1 MREIDGVLV
10 LQGME
15 YREGEIAR
23 EVARAPIFVADF
35 DFREHEIT
43 KKIINQKTLNIMIT
57 NLNLMEGQE
66 DLRIVEHLDMQKLP
80 ESVQQMLSLAST
92 PEEQDI
98 LLMATLAAASA
109 CVPNLYFTYGPT
121 GKKYYANLQ
130 CFILAAAAS
139 GKGIAN
145 QALEMVRVID
155 EQYPMLI
162 AGDSTLPAWYKALE
176 EQGGCGYMHE
186 SEGSVITDI
195 WKSGAAN
202 YNTALRKA
210 AEHEPISRN
219 RVKGASEIKDPRLS
233 MLLTGTFGQ
242 YKALVPSVENGY
254 FSRLLTVVIKGT
266 NGFDKRYVC
275 SKGGQSAIPKIV
287 GQRLLRVYEQL
298 TQSQEREW
306 SLTKS
311 QKERLGEHLET
322 EYGTLIGL
330 LGDNF
335 HSAVIRVAVQIE
347 RIAMILSALRIQSTE
362 YRTQTELNSDEM
374 DEESRIISGKT
385 DEAKSGDKNI
395 AERRN
400 ILVCRDEDYETAEMI
415 GNKML
420 MHMAAAYRMIDG
432 DAQECVPEI
441 KPIDQRKV
449 VFEQLKTEYNHGDL
463 AEEAKRQGISKR
475 TVERWNLIWIENG
488 LVEKTNHGQYRKVA

>member
-1 MREIDGVLV
+1 
-10 LQGME
+10 ME
-15 YREGEIAR
+15 
-23 EVARAPIFVADF
+23 
-35 DFREHEIT
+35 
-43 KKIINQKTLNIMIT
+43 KKISSFVSEEQAN
-57 NLNLMEGQE
+57 
-66 DLRIVEHLDMQKLP
+66 LRIVEHLDMQKLP

-98 LLMATLAAASA
+98 ILMAMLAAASA

-121 GKKYYANLQ
+121 GRKYYANLQ

-145 QALEMVRVID
+145 QALEMARVTD
-155 EQYPMLI
+155 EQYPLLI
-162 AGDSTLPAWYKALE
+162 SGDSTLAAFYKALE
-176 EQGGCGYMHE
+176 ERGGCGYLHE

-195 WKSGAAN
+195 WKTSAAN
-202 YNTALRKA
+202 YNTTLRKA

-219 RVKGASEIKDPRLS
+219 RIKGASEIKNPRLS

-266 NGFDKRYVC
+266 NPFDKRYVS
-275 SKGGQSAIPKIV
+275 SKGGQSAIPRIV
-287 GQRLLRVYEQL
+287 GQRLLRTYETL
-298 TQSQEREW
+298 MNTGEREW
-306 SLTKS
+306 SLTDA

-335 HSAVIRVAVQIE
+335 HSAVIRMAVQIE
-347 RIAMILSALRIQSTE
+347 RIAMILTAMRGNIPE
-362 YRTQTELNSDEM
+362 YNSGAM
-374 DEESRIISGKT
+374 DETLFCGE
-385 DEAKSGDKNI
+385 
-395 AERRN
+395 
-400 ILVCRDEDYETAEMI
+400 EDYETAEMI
-415 GNKML
+415 GNKLL

-432 DAQECVPEI
+432 DAQEVVPEI

-449 VFEQLKTEYNHGDL
+449 LFEQLKGEYDHKAL
-463 AEEAKRQGISKR
+463 AEEAKRQGVSKR
-475 TVERWNLIWIENG
+475 TVERWNLSWIENG
-488 LVEKTNHGQYRKVA
+488 LVQKTNYGQYKKVG

>member
-1 MREIDGVLV
+1 ML
-10 LQGME
+10 
-15 YREGEIAR
+15 
-23 EVARAPIFVADF
+23 
-35 DFREHEIT
+35 
-43 KKIINQKTLNIMIT
+43 K
-57 NLNLMEGQE
+57 NLNLTEEQE
-66 DLRIVEHLDMQKLP
+66 NLRIVEHLDMHKLP
-80 ESVQQMLSLAST
+80 ESVQQMISLAST

-98 LLMATLAAASA
+98 ILMATLAAASA

-162 AGDSTLPAWYKALE
+162 AGDSTLPAFYKAIE

-195 WKSGAAN
+195 WKAGAAN

-219 RVKGASEIKDPRLS
+219 RVRSASELKNPRLS

-254 FSRLLTVVIKGT
+254 FSRLLTVVIRGT
-266 NGFDKRYVC
+266 NPFDKRYVS
-275 SKGGQSAIPKIV
+275 SKGGQSVIPKIV
-287 GQRLLRVYEQL
+287 GQRLLRTYEQL
-298 TQSQEREW
+298 MNAGEREW
-306 SLTKS
+306 SLTDA

-330 LGDNF
+330 LGENF
-335 HSAVIRVAVQIE
+335 HSAVVRMAVQIE
-347 RIAMILSALRIQSTE
+347 RMAMVLTAMRVQNTE
-362 YRTQTELNSDEM
+362 YRVQNTEYRIQTESDSELM
-374 DEESRIISGKT
+374 NEK
-385 DEAKSGDKNI
+385 
-395 AERRN
+395 
-400 ILVCRDEDYETAEMI
+400 ILCADEDYETAEMI
-415 GNKML
+415 GNKL
-420 MHMAAAYRMIDG
+420 LLHMASAYRMIDG
-432 DAQECVPEI
+432 DAQDVVPEI
-441 KPIDQRKV
+441 KPLDQRKV
-449 VFEQLKTEYNHGDL
+449 LFEQLKGEYSHGDL
-463 AEEAKRQGISKR
+463 AEEAKRQGVSKR
-475 TVERWNLIWIENG
+475 TVERWNLSWIEIG
-488 LVEKTNHGQYRKVA
+488 IVEKTNHGQYRKVA

>member
-1 MREIDGVLV
+1 
-10 LQGME
+10 
-15 YREGEIAR
+15 
-23 EVARAPIFVADF
+23 
-35 DFREHEIT
+35 
-43 KKIINQKTLNIMIT
+43 
-57 NLNLMEGQE
+57 MEGQE
-66 DLRIVEHLDMQKLP
+66 NLRIVEHLDMQKLP

-98 LLMATLAAASA
+98 ILMATLAAASA
-109 CVPNLYFTYGPT
+109 CVPKMYFTYGPT

-145 QALEMVRVID
+145 QVLEMVRVID

-162 AGDSTLPAWYKALE
+162 AGDSTLAAFYKALE

-195 WKSGAAN
+195 WKNAAAN

-219 RVKGASEIKDPRLS
+219 RVKGASEIKNPRLS

-242 YKALVPSVENGY
+242 YKALVPNVENGY
-254 FSRLLTVVIKGT
+254 FSRLLTVVIRGT
-266 NGFDKRYVC
+266 NPFDKRYVS
-275 SKGGQSAIPKIV
+275 SKGGQSAVPKIV
-287 GQRLLRVYEQL
+287 GQRLLRVYESL
-298 TQSQEREW
+298 LCGDEREW
-306 SLTKS
+306 SLTEA

-322 EYGTLIGL
+322 EYGTLISL

-335 HSAVIRVAVQIE
+335 HSAVVRMAVQIE
-347 RIAMILSALRIQSTE
+347 RIAMVLSAMRGGENNRPCMVDTL
-362 YRTQTELNSDEM
+362 YCSDQ
-374 DEESRIISGKT
+374 
-385 DEAKSGDKNI
+385 
-395 AERRN
+395 
-400 ILVCRDEDYETAEMI
+400 DYETAEII

-449 VFEQLKTEYNHGDL
+449 VFEQLKAEYALGEL
-463 AEEAKRQGISKR
+463 IQEAKSQGVSRSSAI
-475 TVERWNLIWIENG
+475 RWNNEWIENG
-488 LVEKTNHGQYRKVA
+488 MVTKENHGIYRKVA

>member
-1 MREIDGVLV
+1 
-10 LQGME
+10 
-15 YREGEIAR
+15 
-23 EVARAPIFVADF
+23 
-35 DFREHEIT
+35 
-43 KKIINQKTLNIMIT
+43 MIKD
-57 NLNLMEGQE
+57 LNLTEGQE

-80 ESVQQMLSLAST
+80 ENVQEMLSLAAT

-98 LLMATLAAASA
+98 ILMATLAAASA
-109 CVPNLYFTYGPT
+109 CVPNLYFHYGPT

-162 AGDSTLPAWYKALE
+162 AGDSTLAAFYKALE

-195 WKSGAAN
+195 WRNAAAN

-210 AEHEPISRN
+210 AEHEAISRN
-219 RVKGASEIKDPRLS
+219 RVKGASEIRNPRLS

-266 NGFDKRYVC
+266 NPFDKRYVS
-275 SKGGQSAIPKIV
+275 SKGGQSAVPKIV
-287 GQRLLRVYEQL
+287 GQRLLRTYERLMEGGEQ
-298 TQSQEREW
+298 EW
-306 SLTKS
+306 SLTEA
-311 QKERLGEHLET
+311 QKERLGEHLEV
-322 EYGTLIGL
+322 EYRTLIGL

-335 HSAVIRVAVQIE
+335 HSAVVRMAVQIE
-347 RIAMILSALRIQSTE
+347 RIAMALTAMRGDSALKG
-362 YRTQTELNSDEM
+362 
-374 DEESRIISGKT
+374 EESPHSMRGNEHTEGRIPDSIR
-385 DEAKSGDKNI
+385 DET
-395 AERRN
+395 ERHNNRPYMVDT
-400 ILVCRDEDYETAEMI
+400 LYCSDEDYEAAEII

-420 MHMAAAYRMIDG
+420 LHMAAAYRMIDG
-432 DAQECVPEI
+432 EKQECVPEI

-449 VFEQLKTEYNHGDL
+449 VFEQLKAEYNHSDL

>member
-1 MREIDGVLV
+1 ML
-10 LQGME
+10 
-15 YREGEIAR
+15 
-23 EVARAPIFVADF
+23 
-35 DFREHEIT
+35 
-43 KKIINQKTLNIMIT
+43 T
-57 NLNLMEGQE
+57 NLNWMEGQE
-66 DLRIVEHLDMQKLP
+66 DLRIVEHLDSSSLP
-80 ESVQQMLSLAST
+80 ESVQQMISLAST

-98 LLMATLAAASA
+98 ILMATLAAASA

-176 EQGGCGYMHE
+176 AQGGVGYMHE

-195 WKSGAAN
+195 WKNSAAN

-219 RVKGASEIKDPRLS
+219 RVNGASEIKNPRLS

-254 FSRLLTVVIKGT
+254 FSRLLTVVIRGT
-266 NGFDKRYVC
+266 NPFDKRYVS

-287 GQRLLRVYEQL
+287 GQRMLLTYENL
-298 TQSQEREW
+298 MNAGEREW
-306 SLTKS
+306 SLTEA

-335 HSAVIRVAVQIE
+335 HSAVVRMAVQIE
-347 RIAMILSALRIQSTE
+347 RMAMVLTAMRGESGESDSPEKEESNRILSGTINKTL
-362 YRTQTELNSDEM
+362 YCSD
-374 DEESRIISGKT
+374 S
-385 DEAKSGDKNI
+385 
-395 AERRN
+395 
-400 ILVCRDEDYETAEMI
+400 DYETAEII
-415 GNKML
+415 GNKL
-420 MHMAAAYRMIDG
+420 LLHMAAAYRMIDG
-432 DAQECVPEI
+432 DAQDVVPEI
-441 KPIDQRKV
+441 KPLDQRKV
-449 VFEQLKTEYNHGDL
+449 LFEQLKPEYKL
-463 AEEAKRQGISKR
+463 QELITEAKSQGISR
-475 TVERWNLIWIENG
+475 ATVIRWNDAWQEQGMVSKIEYG
-488 LVEKTNHGQYRKVA
+488 HYRKAC

>member
-1 MREIDGVLV
+1 
-10 LQGME
+10 ME
-15 YREGEIAR
+15 
-23 EVARAPIFVADF
+23 
-35 DFREHEIT
+35 
-43 KKIINQKTLNIMIT
+43 KKISSFVS
-57 NLNLMEGQE
+57 EGQE
-66 DLRIVEHLDMQKLP
+66 DLRIVEHLDIHKLP

-98 LLMATLAAASA
+98 ILIATLAAASA

-155 EQYPMLI
+155 EQHPMLI
-162 AGDSTLPAWYKALE
+162 AGDSTLAAWYKALE
-176 EQGGCGYMHE
+176 EQGGVGYMHE

-210 AEHEPISRN
+210 AEHEAISRN
-219 RVKGASEIKDPRLS
+219 RVKGASEIKNPKLS

-254 FSRLLTVVIKGT
+254 FSRLLTVVIRGT
-266 NGFDKRYVC
+266 NGFDKRYVS

-287 GQRLLRVYEQL
+287 GQRMLRMYEKL
-298 TQSQEREW
+298 TQSQEIKW
-306 SLTKS
+306 SLTES

-322 EYGTLIGL
+322 EYGTFIGL
-330 LGDNF
+330 LGENF
-335 HSAVIRVAVQIE
+335 HSAVIRMAVQIE
-347 RIAMILSALRIQSTE
+347 RIAMILTAMRGNSALSRGAGN
-362 YRTQTELNSDEM
+362 ELLSEFNSDEM
-374 DEESRIISGKT
+374 DGESRILSGKT
-385 DEAKSGDKNI
+385 DEA
-395 AERRN
+395 
-400 ILVCRDEDYETAEMI
+400 LYCMDEDYETAEMI

-420 MHMAAAYRMIDG
+420 LHMASAYRMIDG
-432 DAQECVPEI
+432 DAQDVVPEI
-441 KPIDQRKV
+441 KPLDQRKV
-449 VFEQLKTEYNHGDL
+449 LFEQLKWEYALGELIN
-463 AEEAKRQGISKR
+463 EAKSQGISR
-475 TVERWNLIWIENG
+475 SSAIRWNNQWLEQGMITKE
-488 LVEKTNHGQYRKVA
+488 NHGNYKKVA

>member
-1 MREIDGVLV
+1 
-10 LQGME
+10 
-15 YREGEIAR
+15 
-23 EVARAPIFVADF
+23 
-35 DFREHEIT
+35 
-43 KKIINQKTLNIMIT
+43 
-57 NLNLMEGQE
+57 MEGQE

-98 LLMATLAAASA
+98 ILMATLAAASA
-109 CVPNLYFTYGPT
+109 CVPKMYFTYGPT

-145 QALEMVRVID
+145 QVLEMVREID

-162 AGDSTLPAWYKALE
+162 AGDSTLAAFYKALE

-195 WKSGAAN
+195 WKNAAAN

-219 RVKGASEIKDPRLS
+219 RVKGASEIKNPRLS

-242 YKALVPSVENGY
+242 YKALVPNVENGY
-254 FSRLLTVVIKGT
+254 FSRLLTVVIRGT
-266 NGFDKRYVC
+266 NPFDKRYVS
-275 SKGGQSAIPKIV
+275 SKGGQSAVPKIV
-287 GQRLLRVYEQL
+287 GQRLLRVYESL
-298 TQSQEREW
+298 LCGDEREW
-306 SLTKS
+306 SLTEA

-322 EYGTLIGL
+322 EYGTLISL

-335 HSAVIRVAVQIE
+335 HSAVVRMAVQIE
-347 RIAMILSALRIQSTE
+347 RIAMVLSAMRGGENPHTMRGNE
-362 YRTQTELNSDEM
+362 HTD
-374 DEESRIISGKT
+374 SRIPDGIRDKT
-385 DEAKSGDKNI
+385 GGDNN
-395 AERRN
+395 RPCMVDT
-400 ILVCRDEDYETAEMI
+400 LYCSDQDYEAAEII

-449 VFEQLKTEYNHGDL
+449 VFEQLKAEYNHGDL
-463 AEEAKRQGISKR
+463 TEEAKRQGISKR
-475 TVERWNLIWIENG
+475 TIERWNLIWIENG

>member
-1 MREIDGVLV
+1 
-10 LQGME
+10 ME
-15 YREGEIAR
+15 
-23 EVARAPIFVADF
+23 
-35 DFREHEIT
+35 
-43 KKIINQKTLNIMIT
+43 KIHSFSC
-57 NLNLMEGQE
+57 EEQE
-66 DLRIVEHLDMQKLP
+66 NLRIVEHLDMQKLP
-80 ESVQQMLSLAST
+80 ESVQQMISMAST

-98 LLMATLAAASA
+98 VLLSTLAAASA

-162 AGDSTLPAWYKALE
+162 AGDSTLPAFYKALE

-195 WKSGAAN
+195 WKNSAAN

-219 RVKGASEIKDPRLS
+219 RVKGASEIKNPKLS

-254 FSRLLTVVIKGT
+254 FSRLLTVVIRGT
-266 NGFDKRYVC
+266 NPFDKRYVS
-275 SKGGQSAIPKIV
+275 SKGGQSVIPKQV
-287 GQRLLRVYEQL
+287 GLRLLRTYEEL
-298 TQSQEREW
+298 LNAGEREW
-306 SLTKS
+306 SLTDA

-330 LGDNF
+330 LGGNF
-335 HSAVIRVAVQIE
+335 HSAVIRMAIQIE
-347 RIAMILSALRIQSTE
+347 RIAMILSAMRGNLSE
-362 YRTQTELNSDEM
+362 CSD
-374 DEESRIISGKT
+374 
-385 DEAKSGDKNI
+385 A
-395 AERRN
+395 
-400 ILVCRDEDYETAEMI
+400 DYETAEMI

-420 MHMAAAYRMIDG
+420 LHMAAAYRMIDG
-432 DAQECVPEI
+432 DAQDVVPEI
-441 KPIDQRKV
+441 KPLDQRKV
-449 VFEQLKTEYNHGDL
+449 LFEQLKSEYAHKEL
-463 AEEAKRQGISKR
+463 VAEAKTQGISPR
-475 TVERWNLIWIENG
+475 TAFRWNEKWLREGLITKAEYGI
-488 LVEKTNHGQYRKVA
+488 YRKVG

>member
-1 MREIDGVLV
+1 
-10 LQGME
+10 
-15 YREGEIAR
+15 
-23 EVARAPIFVADF
+23 
-35 DFREHEIT
+35 
-43 KKIINQKTLNIMIT
+43 MIQ
-57 NLNLMEGQE
+57 NLTSMEGQE

-80 ESVQQMLSLAST
+80 ESVQQMISLAST
-92 PEEQDI
+92 PEEKDI
-98 LLMATLAAASA
+98 ILMATLAAASA

-155 EQYPMLI
+155 EQYPMLV
-162 AGDSTLPAWYKALE
+162 AGDSTLAAWYKALE
-176 EQGGCGYMHE
+176 EQGGVGYMHE

-219 RVKGASEIKDPRLS
+219 RVKGASEIACPRLS
-233 MLLTGTFGQ
+233 MLLTGTYSQ

-254 FSRLLTVVIKGT
+254 FSRLLTVVIRGT
-266 NGFDKRYVC
+266 NGFDKRYVN

-287 GQRLLRVYEQL
+287 GNRLLRTYETL
-298 TQSQEREW
+298 MNAGELEW
-306 SLTKS
+306 SLTDA

-330 LGDNF
+330 LGENF
-335 HSAVIRVAVQIE
+335 HSAVIRMAVQIE
-347 RIAMILSALRIQSTE
+347 RMAMVLTAMRGDFALSREAGNELKP
-362 YRTQTELNSDEM
+362 ELNSDSMNETLLCS
-374 DEESRIISGKT
+374 DI
-385 DEAKSGDKNI
+385 
-395 AERRN
+395 
-400 ILVCRDEDYETAEMI
+400 DYETAEMI

-420 MHMAAAYRMIDG
+420 LHMASAYRLIDG
-432 DAQECVPEI
+432 DAQDVVPEI
-441 KPIDQRKV
+441 KPLDQRKV
-449 VFEQLKTEYNHGDL
+449 LFEQLKGEYKLNELINEAKAQGVSRRSAIRWNDSWQGNGMVIKTEYGHY
-463 AEEAKRQGISKR
+463 K
-475 TVERWNLIWIENG
+475 
-488 LVEKTNHGQYRKVA
+488 KVG

>member
-1 MREIDGVLV
+1 
-10 LQGME
+10 
-15 YREGEIAR
+15 
-23 EVARAPIFVADF
+23 
-35 DFREHEIT
+35 
-43 KKIINQKTLNIMIT
+43 MIE

-66 DLRIVEHLDMQKLP
+66 DLRIVEHLDMHKLP
-80 ESVQQMLSLAST
+80 ESVQQMISLAST

-98 LLMATLAAASA
+98 ILMATLAAASA
-109 CVPNLYFTYGPT
+109 CVPNLYFGYGPT

-145 QALEMVRVID
+145 QALEIVRVID
-155 EQYPMLI
+155 EQHPMLI
-162 AGDSTLPAWYKALE
+162 AGDSTLAAWYKALE

-219 RVKGASEIKDPRLS
+219 RVKGASEIKNPRLS

-266 NGFDKRYVC
+266 NGFDKRYVS
-275 SKGGQSAIPKIV
+275 SKGGQSAVPKIV
-287 GQRLLRVYEQL
+287 GQRLLRTYEQL
-298 TQSQEREW
+298 MNAGEHEW
-306 SLTKS
+306 SLTDA

-335 HSAVIRVAVQIE
+335 HSAVIRMAVQIE
-347 RIAMILSALRIQSTE
+347 RIALILSAIRGNFSE
-362 YRTQTELNSDEM
+362 CSD
-374 DEESRIISGKT
+374 D
-385 DEAKSGDKNI
+385 
-395 AERRN
+395 
-400 ILVCRDEDYETAEMI
+400 DYETAEII
-415 GNKML
+415 GNRL
-420 MHMAAAYRMIDG
+420 LLHMAAAYRMIDG
-432 DAQECVPEI
+432 DAQDIVPEI
-441 KPIDQRKV
+441 KPLDQRKV
-449 VFEQLKTEYNHGDL
+449 LFEQLKGEYEHRDL
-463 AEEAKRQGISKR
+463 INEAKLQGVSPR
-475 TVERWNLIWIENG
+475 TAFRWNEKWLHEGLIIKEKHG
-488 LVEKTNHGQYRKVA
+488 LYKKAG